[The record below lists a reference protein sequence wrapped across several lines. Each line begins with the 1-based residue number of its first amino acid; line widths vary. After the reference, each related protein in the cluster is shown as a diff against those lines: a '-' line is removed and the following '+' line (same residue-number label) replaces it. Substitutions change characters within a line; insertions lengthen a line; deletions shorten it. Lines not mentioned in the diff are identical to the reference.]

1 VDANELIKR
10 LDRKCE
16 RQEKL
21 LEYYNDIDN
30 STLTERE
37 ERILYKGMHAGS
49 ATAYGM
55 AIMVVEG
62 MIENDRTR

>member
-1 VDANELIKR
+1 MDANELIKR

-21 LEYYNDIDN
+21 LEYYKDIDN

-62 MIENDRTR
+62 MMEDDRTK

>member
-1 VDANELIKR
+1 MDVKELIKR

-16 RQEKL
+16 RQDGL
-21 LEYYNDIDN
+21 LEYYKDIDN

-49 ATAYGM
+49 ASAYSM
-55 AIMVVEG
+55 AIMIIEG